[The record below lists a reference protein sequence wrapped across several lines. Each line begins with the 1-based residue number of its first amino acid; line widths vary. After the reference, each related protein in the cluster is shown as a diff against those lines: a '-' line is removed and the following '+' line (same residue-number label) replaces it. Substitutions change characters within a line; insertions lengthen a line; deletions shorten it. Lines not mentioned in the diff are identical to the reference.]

1 MFTNIK
7 RLNVES
13 ESNRLL
19 ACLRNEVLCDFT
31 RERFLKMEY
40 WGRGMGEGEG
50 GGGGDS
56 STENV
61 KVTGRFDKFV

>member
-1 MFTNIK
+1 
-7 RLNVES
+7 
-13 ESNRLL
+13 
-19 ACLRNEVLCDFT
+19 
-31 RERFLKMEY
+31 MEY